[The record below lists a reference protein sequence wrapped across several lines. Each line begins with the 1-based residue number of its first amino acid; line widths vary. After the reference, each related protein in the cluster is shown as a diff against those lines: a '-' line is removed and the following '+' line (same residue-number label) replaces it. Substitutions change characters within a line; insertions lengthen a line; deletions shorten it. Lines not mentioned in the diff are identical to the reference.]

1 MRESIIF
8 RPSPV
13 EYRIP
18 DPMIP
23 QFLRRYPLSWYL
35 VGAIFLILMIMVA
48 GLIAISYRS
57 TEETLREN
65 ARAVELQTESSLIT
79 VFETKNEGI
88 RIFDEGL
95 NKRMEEAFPLFLA
108 EYERVGGDPALMDLE
123 AVRYAIGGNMEL
135 YVIDDTATI
144 IHTTFQPDLGLSFR
158 DYAPYFADYLD
169 RIRLADG
176 FYPDRIVSGKTTG
189 EMKKFAYMPTPDHRY
204 ILELGLSLETL
215 PVASFQYLDEDL
227 IRSVEQENPYLLQAR
242 VFDSTL
248 RERVDDVSVDI
259 PDAGL
264 KDLLAR
270 VYANRSTIEVNNPQ
284 PGITTRY
291 LFVELGDDAYGSDLS
306 RIIELTYTDLPVRQ
320 ALASS
325 ITYYFSL
332 GLVALLVSSLLVVIT
347 VRSITRPI
355 GKMGDDVDTI
365 ARGDLDHPVTPPLGK
380 ELILLEESIS
390 TMVARLKETI
400 AELRKSEENYRTL
413 VQSANSIILRF
424 DTTGTIT
431 FVNEYARNFFGYT
444 TEELVGQHLVGT
456 IVPEYDSSGKNLR
469 EKIHDLIQNPEKFK
483 LSENENIRK
492 DESRAW
498 IAWTNRPLSDHAG
511 DLAEILSIGNDI
523 TRLKEAER
531 VIQDLNSELEER
543 VADRTRKL
551 TEVNR
556 NLESFTYS
564 VSHDLRA
571 PLRAISGYTSI
582 LLQDLPDIPDKDRK
596 YLDLLRR
603 NAHDMGKLIDDLL
616 NFSRVGQRPLQ
627 REQVFTSAI
636 IQDILR
642 DIRHDPAYS
651 RVEFR
656 VGDLPSCHADPLFV
670 KQVFTNLIS
679 NALKFTRTRDV
690 PEIEIGSLVQDGRQM
705 FSVRDNGVG
714 FDMRYS
720 QKIFGVFERLH
731 DEKEYEGTGV
741 GLAIVHRIIEMH
753 GGIIRVE
760 SEPGRGTTFLFTFGD

>member
-1 MRESIIF
+1 M
-8 RPSPV
+8 
-13 EYRIP
+13 
-18 DPMIP
+18 ML
-23 QFLRRYPLSWYL
+23 QFLRRYPISWYL
-35 VGAIFLILMIMVA
+35 AGAIFLILMITVA
-48 GLIAISYRS
+48 GIIAISYRS
-57 TEETLREN
+57 TEETLQQN

-79 VFETKNEGI
+79 VFKTKNEGI
-88 RIFDEGL
+88 RLFDEGL
-95 NKRMEEAFPLFLA
+95 NARMERAFPPFLA
-108 EYERVGGDPALMDLE
+108 EYERVGGEPALMDLE
-123 AVRYAIGGNMEL
+123 AVRSAIDEEMDL

-144 IHTTFQPDLGLSFR
+144 IHTTYQPDLGLRFR

-169 RIRLADG
+169 RIRQTSG

-189 EMKKFAYMPTPDHRY
+189 EMKKFAYMPTPDNRY
-204 ILELGLSLETL
+204 ILELGLSLETV
-215 PVASFQYLDEDL
+215 PAASFQYVDQEL
-227 IRSVEQENPYLLQAR
+227 IHAVEQENPYLVHAR

-248 RERVDDVSVDI
+248 RERVDDISVDI
-259 PDAGL
+259 TDPHLRDI
-264 KDLLAR
+264 LAQ
-270 VYANRSTIEVNNPQ
+270 VLANRTTREYDDPQ
-284 PGITTRY
+284 SGITTRY
-291 LFVELGDDAYGSDLS
+291 LFVDLGDDTYGSDLS
-306 RIIELTYTDLPVRQ
+306 RIIELTYTDLPVRI
-320 ALASS
+320 AVASS
-325 ITYYFSL
+325 VTYYLSL
-332 GLVALLVSSLLVVIT
+332 GMIVLVIASLLVILT
-347 VRSITRPI
+347 IRSLTRPI
-355 GKMGDDVDTI
+355 GKMVEDVDTI
-365 ARGDLDHPVTPPLGK
+365 AGGDLDHPVSPPLGR

-390 TMVARLKETI
+390 TMVVRMKDTISELK
-400 AELRKSEENYRTL
+400 KSEENYRTL

-424 DTTGTIT
+424 DAGGAIT
-431 FVNEYARNFFGYT
+431 FINDYARNFFGYT
-444 TEELVGQHLVGT
+444 DQELIGQHLVGT

-469 EKIHDLIQNPEKFK
+469 EKIHDLVQNPEKFK

-492 DESRAW
+492 DGSRAW
-498 IAWTNRPLSDHAG
+498 IAWTNRPLYDQAG

-531 VIQDLNSELEER
+531 EIQDLNSELEER

-551 TEVNR
+551 TDANR

-596 YLDLLRR
+596 YLELLRR

-627 REQVFTSAI
+627 REQVVTSAI

-642 DIRHDPAYS
+642 AIRHDPAYS

-731 DEKEYEGTGV
+731 DEEEYEGTGV

-760 SEPGRGTTFLFTFGD
+760 SEPGSGTTFLFTFGD

>member
-1 MRESIIF
+1 
-8 RPSPV
+8 
-13 EYRIP
+13 
-18 DPMIP
+18 MITK
-23 QFLRRYPLSWYL
+23 FLHRYPLSWYL
-35 VGAIFLILMIMVA
+35 GGAIFLILMIMVA

-65 ARAVELQTESSLIT
+65 AQAVELQTESSLIT

-88 RIFDEGL
+88 RIFDESL
-95 NKRMEEAFPLFLA
+95 NYRLEEAFSPFMA
-108 EYERVGGDPALMDLE
+108 EYERVGREPALMDLA
-123 AVRYAIGGNMEL
+123 AVKSAIGREMEL
-135 YVIDDTATI
+135 YIIDDTATI
-144 IHTTFQPDLGLSFR
+144 IATTYQPDFGLRFR

-169 RIRLADG
+169 RIRQTSG
-176 FYPDRIVSGKTTG
+176 FYPDRIMSGKTTG

-204 ILELGLSLETL
+204 ILELGLSLETI
-215 PVASFQYLDEDL
+215 PVASFRYLDKEL
-227 IRSVEQENPYLLQAR
+227 IASVEQANPYLVHAR
-242 VFDSTL
+242 VFDSTF

-259 PDAGL
+259 TDAGL

-270 VYANRSTIEVNNPQ
+270 VYANRSTIELNTPQ

-325 ITYYFSL
+325 ITYYLSL
-332 GLVALLVSSLLVVIT
+332 GLVALLIASLLVIIT
-347 VRSITRPI
+347 IRSLTRPI
-355 GKMGDDVDTI
+355 GKMVEDIDII
-365 ARGDLDHPVTPPLGK
+365 AGGELDHPVTPPLGR

-390 TMVARLKETI
+390 TMVARLKDTI
-400 AELRKSEENYRTL
+400 SELRKSEENYRTL

-444 TEELVGQHLVGT
+444 TEELVGQHMVGT

-469 EKIHDLIQNPEKFK
+469 EKIHELIENPEKFK

-492 DESRAW
+492 DGSRAW
-498 IAWTNRPLSDHAG
+498 IVWTNRPFYDPAG

-531 VIQDLNSELEER
+531 VIQDLNSELEGR

-551 TEVNR
+551 TDVNR

-596 YLDLLRR
+596 YLELLRR

-627 REQVFTSAI
+627 REQVFTSAV
-636 IQDILR
+636 IQHILR

-731 DEKEYEGTGV
+731 DEKDYEGTGV

>member
-1 MRESIIF
+1 
-8 RPSPV
+8 
-13 EYRIP
+13 
-18 DPMIP
+18 MITK
-23 QFLRRYPLSWYL
+23 FLRRYPLSWYL

-65 ARAVELQTESSLIT
+65 ARTVVLQTESSLIT

-88 RIFDEGL
+88 RLFEDSL
-95 NKRMEEAFPLFLA
+95 NHRMEDAFPLFLT
-108 EYERVGGDPALMDLE
+108 EYERVGGDPALMDLA
-123 AVRYAIGGNMEL
+123 AVKSAIGGEMEL
-135 YVIDDTATI
+135 YIIDDTATI
-144 IHTTFQPDLGLSFR
+144 IATTYQPDLGLRFR
-158 DYAPYFADYLD
+158 DYAPYFADYLS
-169 RIRLADG
+169 RIRQTSG
-176 FYPDRIVSGKTTG
+176 FYPDRIVSGQMTG

-204 ILELGLSLETL
+204 ILELGLSLEDI

-248 RERVDDVSVDI
+248 RERVDDISVDI
-259 PDAGL
+259 TDPHLSDI
-264 KDLLAR
+264 LAQ
-270 VYANRSTIEVNNPQ
+270 VYANRSTREYDDPQ
-284 PGITTRY
+284 SGITTRY

-325 ITYYFSL
+325 ITYYLSL
-332 GLVALLVSSLLVVIT
+332 GLIALFIASLLVIIT
-347 VRSITRPI
+347 VRSLTRPI
-355 GKMGDDVDTI
+355 GKMVEDVDTI
-365 ARGDLDHPVTPPLGK
+365 AGGDLDHLVSPPLGK

-390 TMVARLKETI
+390 TMVARMKDTISELK
-400 AELRKSEENYRTL
+400 KSEENYRTL

-469 EKIHDLIQNPEKFK
+469 EKIGDLIRNPEKYE
-483 LSENENIRK
+483 LSENENIKK
-492 DESRAW
+492 DGSRAW
-498 IAWTNRPLSDHAG
+498 IAWTNRPLSDTDG
-511 DLAEILSIGNDI
+511 NRVGVLSIGNDI
-523 TRLKEAER
+523 SRLKEVEKE
-531 VIQDLNSELEER
+531 IQDLNSELEER

-551 TEVNR
+551 TDVNR

-596 YLDLLRR
+596 YLELLRR

-679 NALKFTRTRDV
+679 NALKFTRTRDM

-760 SEPGRGTTFLFTFGD
+760 SEPGKGTTFLFTFGE